1 MQKFSCSLS
10 DKQESRL
17 SRLQYEQRENS
28 STEQS
33 AREQLNVLLSMLPKE
48 RGELLRRFWIDGDS
62 VDEIAKD
69 LGISRK
75 ATYQRLRKT
84 QLRLMKSRR
93 FLFRTHEKLLCAQFC
108 VSYSVPMNFSILA
121 AAFCDIWLLTCP

>member
-28 STEQS
+28 STAQT

-93 FLFRTHEKLLCAQFC
+93 FLFRTH
-108 VSYSVPMNFSILA
+108 V
-121 AAFCDIWLLTCP
+121 